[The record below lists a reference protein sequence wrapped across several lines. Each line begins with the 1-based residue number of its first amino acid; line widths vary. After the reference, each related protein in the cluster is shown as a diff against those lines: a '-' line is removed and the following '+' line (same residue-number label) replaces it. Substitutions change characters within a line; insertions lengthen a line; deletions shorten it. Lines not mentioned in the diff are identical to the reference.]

1 MDAAGVTP
9 DDFGLAAELKSSEQ
23 AAALCDGKID
33 AAIWAAGLPN
43 GSTMEATSTCD
54 VKVLDLTTS
63 GTDKVLAENTA
74 YAAATIPGGLYPG
87 NEGDIASW
95 GPKATF
101 VTDAG
106 ASDEVVYVLVKSIFE
121 NFDDFK
127 KLHPAFGRLTQEEM
141 VKDGLSA
148 PLHPGAVKYYKE
160 QGWM

>member
-1 MDAAGVTP
+1 
-9 DDFGLAAELKSSEQ
+9 
-23 AAALCDGKID
+23 